1 MTKQQYEANAKNVYH
16 LLKVTTEGLKK
27 ARRASLPVKVEKKKD

>member
-1 MTKQQYEANAKNVYH
+1 MTKQQYEANAKNTYN

-27 ARRASLPVKVEKKKD
+27 ARPVKKEKK

>member
-16 LLKVTTEGLKK
+16 LLKVTAEGLKK
-27 ARRASLPVKVEKKKD
+27 ARRVSLPVKKEKK